1 MASAQL
7 SPFMAPNNPQRDELH
22 FSEDPDFAL
31 HGQIMMLV
39 FVLVFALFLV
49 FLLFLLYVKRP
60 QDDLPTK
67 LGEPELNQSV
77 PIKIAA
83 TTWGVKRI
91 YSPVLSNVRITF
103 LATAEMICYDWCN
116 SNLRTWEKAALLQS
130 QVLSVDCWLIIMKK
144 YCEGW
149 FLPMLTH
156 RCLV

>member
-7 SPFMAPNNPQRDELH
+7 SPFMAPNNPQRDELL
-22 FSEDPDFAL
+22 FSDDPEFAL

-67 LGEPELNQSV
+67 LGEPELNRSV

-83 TTWGVKRI
+83 TT
-91 YSPVLSNVRITF
+91 
-103 LATAEMICYDWCN
+103 
-116 SNLRTWEKAALLQS
+116 
-130 QVLSVDCWLIIMKK
+130 
-144 YCEGW
+144 
-149 FLPMLTH
+149 
-156 RCLV
+156 